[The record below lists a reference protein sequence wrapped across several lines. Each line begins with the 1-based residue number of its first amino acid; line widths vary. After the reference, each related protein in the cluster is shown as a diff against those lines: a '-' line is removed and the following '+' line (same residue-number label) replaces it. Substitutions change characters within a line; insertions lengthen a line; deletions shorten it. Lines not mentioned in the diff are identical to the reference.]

1 LNGQSLRPKN
11 LKECIKFNWNFQTG
25 GGGGLLKDP
34 FRGGGMGNLRNC
46 TIDIKPHVKVLVELS
61 ICPCLVNL
69 L

>member
-1 LNGQSLRPKN
+1 M
-11 LKECIKFNWNFQTG
+11 G

-34 FRGGGMGNLRNC
+34 FRGGGMGNFWNY

-61 ICPCLVNL
+61 ICPCLINL